1 MAARKPAT
9 HADPTPPEPPDGDT
23 TLATPVRGG
32 EYFDGVLTDADLDGA
47 DLAHTR
53 FVRCTLQRVRLT
65 AADLRGAT
73 LIDVTLEDCELSG
86 VGLHE
91 ATLTRVA
98 IRAGRAVGA
107 DLSNAS
113 LGHVRVVDVRFDDV
127 NLRFAS
133 LEHVV
138 MEDTS
143 LVEADA
149 TEATFQAVALHR
161 CDLTRL
167 ELGKVK
173 VEGRLDLRGSRLEG
187 TRGVAALRKVRI
199 GTDQVVPYAVRV
211 FAETEVVIDDD

>member
-1 MAARKPAT
+1 MARKPAT
-9 HADPTPPEPPDGDT
+9 HADPALPEPPDG
-23 TLATPVRGG
+23 ATELGTPERGG
-32 EYFDGVLTDADLDGA
+32 EYFDAVLTDADLDGA

-73 LIDVTLEDCELSG
+73 FIDVTLDDCELSG
-86 VGLHE
+86 AGLHE

-98 IRAGRAVGA
+98 LRNGRAVGA

-113 LGHVRVVDVRFDDV
+113 LGHVRVGDGRFDDV

-149 TEATFQAVALHR
+149 TEATLQAVALHR
-161 CDLTRL
+161 CDLTSL
-167 ELGKVK
+167 ELSKVK
-173 VEGRLDLRGSRLEG
+173 VEGRLDLRGSRLDAV
-187 TRGVAALRKVRI
+187 RGLAALRRVRI
-199 GTDQVVPYAVRV
+199 GTDQVVPYAVCV
-211 FAETEVVIDDD
+211 FAETEVVIED

>member
-1 MAARKPAT
+1 MARRPAT
-9 HADPTPPEPPDGDT
+9 HADPAPPEPPDG
-23 TLATPVRGG
+23 ATALGTPERGG
-32 EYFDGVLTDADLDGA
+32 EYFDAVLSDADLDGA

-73 LIDVTLEDCELSG
+73 FIDVTLDDCELSG
-86 VGLHE
+86 AGLHE

-98 IRAGRAVGA
+98 LRNGRAVGA

-113 LGHVRVVDVRFDDV
+113 LGHVRVGDVRFDDV

-143 LVEADA
+143 LAEADA
-149 TEATFQAVALHR
+149 TEATLQAVALHR

-167 ELGKVK
+167 ELSKVK
-173 VEGRLDLRGSRLEG
+173 VEGRLDLRGSRLDAV
-187 TRGVAALRKVRI
+187 RGVAALRKVRI

-211 FAETEVVIDDD
+211 FAETEVVIEDD